1 MSVHGYINKK
11 KRKKEIYL
19 ISLLKRM
26 ALNILR
32 VQKI

>member
-11 KRKKEIYL
+11 TKKEIYL